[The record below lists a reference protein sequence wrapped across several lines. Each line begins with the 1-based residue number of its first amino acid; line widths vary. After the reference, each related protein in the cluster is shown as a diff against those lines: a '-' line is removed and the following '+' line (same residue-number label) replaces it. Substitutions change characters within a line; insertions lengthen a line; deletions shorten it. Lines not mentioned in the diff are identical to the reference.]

1 MRGVTFQG
9 RLGFPGVWTKSS
21 WVSRSVGNMPWRK
34 IKPRAVLQP
43 AEEKTLGEC
52 GVFYYVKGCCRKNKG
67 IICFVSG
74 DHK

>member
-1 MRGVTFQG
+1 MREVTFQG
-9 RLGFPGVWTKSS
+9 RLGFLGVWTKSS
-21 WVSRSVGNMPWRK
+21 WVSRSVGNIPWRK

-43 AEEKTLGEC
+43 AEKTLGEC
-52 GVFYYVKGCCRKNKG
+52 RVFSATAFYIIENKE